1 MDTPTSPAQANEPSI
16 SLNECLSQLATGAF
30 TFGQLPA
37 FSDLS
42 RESMRTVEAVWP
54 TIDPATRHRLISE
67 AIDLAEENVQYRFD
81 RLCRLALRDSD
92 SEVRRL
98 AITGLW
104 EDETRSL
111 LEELIEIAR
120 SDDSIDVRAAAIALL
135 GDALRRLADDASEPD
150 LVERIGELVLGVAAD
165 DRQQALIRRR
175 AVEAVG
181 ALEQSTQTREIILDA
196 YQHGDA
202 TLEAGALLAMG
213 RSLESR
219 WRTIVRAALG
229 SEDPEIRFEAA
240 RALGMIGTSDDIPDL
255 SELTLEE
262 DTDVRQAAIASL
274 GEIGGPGAVR
284 VLRNLAGEA
293 SEGDQEAIDDAL
305 DAALL
310 SSDPLRYPT

>member
-1 MDTPTSPAQANEPSI
+1 MDTPTSQAQANEPSI
-16 SLNECLSQLATGAF
+16 SLNECLSQLAAGAF
-30 TFGQLPA
+30 AYGQLPA

-42 RESMRTVEAVWP
+42 REGLRTVEAVWP
-54 TIDPATRHRLISE
+54 TIDPAIRHRLIAE
-67 AIDLAEENVQYRFD
+67 AIDLAEGNVQYRFD

-92 SEVRRL
+92 SEVRRM

-111 LEELIEIAR
+111 LEEMIEIAG

-135 GDALRRLADDASEPD
+135 GDALRRLEDEESESD
-150 LVERIGELVLGVAAD
+150 LVERIAELVLTVAAD
-165 DRQQALIRRR
+165 ERQAALIRRR

-181 ALEQSTQTREIILDA
+181 ALEQSAQTREIVLDA

-202 TLEAGALLAMG
+202 ALEAGALLAMG
-213 RSLESR
+213 RSLEAR
-219 WRTIVRAALG
+219 WRTIVRSALT

-240 RALGMIGTSDDIPDL
+240 RALGMIGTADDVADL

-262 DTDVRQAAIASL
+262 DSDVRQAAIAAL

-284 VLRNLAGEA
+284 VLRNLAQQA
-293 SEGDQEAIDDAL
+293 SEGDREAVDDAL

-310 SSDPLRYPT
+310 ANDPLRFPT